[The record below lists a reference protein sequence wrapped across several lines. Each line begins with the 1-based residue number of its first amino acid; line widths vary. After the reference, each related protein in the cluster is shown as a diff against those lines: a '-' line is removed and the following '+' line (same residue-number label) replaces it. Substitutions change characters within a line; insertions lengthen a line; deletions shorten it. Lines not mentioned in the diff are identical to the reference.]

1 MAPDA
6 VQAEQVAL
14 HKATFEAQMH
24 ARCAQLDA
32 GAGKVKFLSRLK
44 RDRIGHV
51 LRNWAAWS
59 SRERQAQVNTP
70 GYSQAYHWNTTFRLV
85 TIGGNEVVVFP
96 FEPGTPLQQ
105 LQQVCCR
112 EDSFDAIHTTHT
124 EHGHI
129 KGQGLYEAVKSRYGH
144 SIPKWVVE
152 MYVKLCPICQRN
164 RPRKTSSAGH
174 QPILT
179 KGFGSRAQVCLA
191 LAPASLQC
199 PFLMPSAAVCH
210 RWTSSTSER
219 RQTATSATSSAT
231 RTTGSSCTRTAR

>member
-32 GAGKVKFLSRLK
+32 GPGKVKFLSRLK

-51 LRNWAAWS
+51 LRNWAAWTS
-59 SRERQAQVNTP
+59 GQRQAQVNTP
-70 GYSQAYHWNTTFRLV
+70 GFSQAYHWFTTFRLV
-85 TIGGNEVVVFP
+85 SIGGSDVVVYP

-112 EDSFDAIHTTHT
+112 EDAFDSIHTIHT

-129 KGQGLYEAVKSRYGH
+129 KALGLYRAVQSLHGN

-152 MYVKLCPICQRN
+152 MYVKLCPLCQRN

-191 LAPASLQC
+191 LAPASFPC
-199 PFLMPSAAVCH
+199 PFFNGFC
-210 RWTSSTSER
+210 
-219 RQTATSATSSAT
+219 
-231 RTTGSSCTRTAR
+231 C